1 MEGGDFLKRVK
12 RTPIYKSIWL
22 KIRYYQLLN
31 DITDAQLAECLQV
44 GERTLREYDK
54 SARHVTLEK
63 VDNFLVSSNLQLGEL
78 LAM

>member
-1 MEGGDFLKRVK
+1 MKRIK
-12 RTPIYKSIWL
+12 RIPVYKSIWL

-31 DITDAQLAECLQV
+31 DITDAQLADCLQV
-44 GERTLREYDK
+44 GERTLKEYDK

-63 VDNFLVSSNLQLGEL
+63 VDNFLVSSNMQLNEL

>member
-1 MEGGDFLKRVK
+1 MKRINRIPV
-12 RTPIYKSIWL
+12 YKSIWL

-31 DITDAQLAECLQV
+31 DITDAQLADCLQV
-44 GERTLREYDK
+44 GERTLKEYDK

-63 VDNFLVSSNLQLGEL
+63 VDNFLVSSNMQLNEL

>member
-1 MEGGDFLKRVK
+1 MKRIKRV
-12 RTPIYKSIWL
+12 PVYKAIWL

-31 DITDAQLAECLQV
+31 DITDSQLAECLQV